1 MPRKI
6 ITKFEQPYPDEYF
19 SNSHKQAED
28 FLNKINPEEPTI
40 IPQDPQLFY
49 EDFGYLLHPKTGLP
63 VERLTDYQY
72 KIWNDNKSKYRLVL
86 KSQKVGITTSV
97 LLENFHD
104 SITRYRGKDI
114 LVISQT
120 QYHANEHLR
129 TLKNLILNSDKY
141 RHFLITNPSELLLK
155 EEKTKVGVAYIKN
168 PTNVYRPTRI
178 IALGASEGSVW
189 SWKNVAKIHFSDI
202 AATSMVD
209 DSGLFAAAFSRL
221 ANTDGSMIIETP
233 PRGARGRVYDI
244 YEQIEKQESEFSLHI
259 VNAEQAVQAGLI
271 SFDFLTAERQRL
283 GPLYPRY
290 YEAEFIEGIGNI
302 FSLIS
307 IDNAVE
313 RGKEYDPDNYN
324 RYTESYMALDPG
336 FSTSK
341 FGIVVGQWNR
351 KQRRIEIMYADELD
365 KLDYQAAIDH
375 IFRLRLTFGNI
386 VNVGVD
392 QSAIE
397 LVMSLKQKIGERA
410 DWAFVQEKLLYC
422 KKHNIDPATKMVIV
436 PVNFSLTN
444 KSFLLSHVR
453 RVLDDKRGLIAIN
466 PRFDKL
472 ILGLK
477 ASQLDSR
484 GFIDKEQTIHDDL
497 VDAFQIL
504 TTFFK
509 FKSSDDY

>member
-19 SNSHKQAED
+19 SDSCKQAED
-28 FLNKINPEEPTI
+28 FINKINQEEPTI

-63 VERLTDYQY
+63 VEQLTDYQY

-129 TLKNLILNSDKY
+129 TLKNLILNSEKY

-202 AATSMVD
+202 AATSMID

-233 PRGARGRVYDI
+233 PRGARGRVYEI
-244 YEQIEKQESEFSLHI
+244 YEKIEKGESEFSLH
-259 VNAEQAVQAGLI
+259 VVKAEQAVQAGLI

-313 RGKEYDPDNYN
+313 RGKEYDPDEYN
-324 RYTESYMALDPG
+324 PYIRSFMALDPG
-336 FSTSK
+336 FSSSK
-341 FGIVVGQWNR
+341 FGIVIGQFL
-351 KQRRIEIMYADELD
+351 KQKKQIQILFADEFDNLN
-365 KLDYQAAIDH
+365 YEEAIDL
-375 IFRLRLTFGNI
+375 IFQLRRKFGQVLNI
-386 VNVGVD
+386 GID
-392 QSAIE
+392 MSSLE
-397 LVMSLKQKIGERA
+397 LIMSLKQKIGERA
-410 DWAFVQEKLLYC
+410 DWQYIQEKLLYC
-422 KKHNIDPATKMVIV
+422 KKHNIDPAEKMLIV
-436 PVNFSLTN
+436 PVPFSLTN

-453 RVLDDKRGLIAIN
+453 RILDDKRGLIAIN

-477 ASQLDSR
+477 ASQSDSR